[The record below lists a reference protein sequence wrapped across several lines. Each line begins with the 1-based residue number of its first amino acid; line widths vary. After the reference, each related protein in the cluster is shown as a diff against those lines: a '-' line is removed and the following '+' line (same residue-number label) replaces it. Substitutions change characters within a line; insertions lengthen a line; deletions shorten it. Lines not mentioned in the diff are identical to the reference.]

1 MSAPVLL
8 VNGTEPVA
16 EPSTAAAIRDPF
28 ELFTVGEMTTRVAEI
43 AVEKAAHP
51 VSFLVRS
58 LVGGAMVSF
67 GVLLSLVV
75 STGVSSPGI
84 ASLLMGL
91 AFGMSFA
98 LILVSGM
105 SLITADM
112 AAGAIALLQRRMT
125 LVGYLRLLAIGLLGN
140 FIGALTFV
148 AVCAAAGGPY
158 LGAFAQRAAVVA
170 TAKTSQP
177 TLTAI
182 LLAVVCTWFLQTS
195 MCLFFKART
204 DVARMGFAFYGPFA
218 FVIGATQHVIAN
230 IGFLGLPLLLSAFH
244 RDAPHTALTWG
255 LGAHGLLTNITITT
269 VGNLIGGTLFV
280 AVPFQLVTR
289 LQETGR

>member
-1 MSAPVLL
+1 MSAPALL
-8 VNGTEPVA
+8 ANGAEALA
-16 EPSTAAAIRDPF
+16 EPSTASADRDPF

-125 LVGYLRLLAIGLLGN
+125 LVSYLRLLVIGLLGN
-140 FIGALTFV
+140 CVGALTFV

-170 TAKTSQP
+170 AAKTSQP

-182 LLAVVCTWFLQTS
+182 LLAVICTWFLQTS

-204 DVARMGFAFYGPFA
+204 DIARMGFAFYGPFA
-218 FVIGATQHVIAN
+218 FVIGGTQHVIAN

-244 RDAPHTALTWG
+244 HDAPHTALTWG
-255 LGAHGLLTNITITT
+255 LGAHGLLTNIAITT
-269 VGNLIGGTLFV
+269 FGNLIGGTLFV

-289 LQETGR
+289 LQAAGR

>member
-1 MSAPVLL
+1 MPTSTLIA
-8 VNGTEPVA
+8 NGAGPQA
-16 EPSTAAAIRDPF
+16 DSSDSPSSRDPF
-28 ELFTVGEMTTRVAEI
+28 ELFTIGEMTRRVADI

-51 VSFLVRS
+51 WSFLVRS

-112 AAGAIALLQRRMT
+112 AAGAMAFLQRRLT
-125 LVGYLRLLAIGLLGN
+125 ALGYLRLLLIGLIGN
-140 FIGALTFV
+140 CVGALVFV

-158 LGAFAQRAAVVA
+158 LGAFAQRAAAVA
-170 TAKTSQP
+170 ATKAAQP
-177 TLTAI
+177 ALTAV

-244 RDAPHTALTWG
+244 PEAAHTTLTWG
-255 LGAHGLLTNITITT
+255 WGAHGALTNIVITT
-269 VGNLIGGTLFV
+269 VGNLVGGTVFV
-280 AVPFQLVTR
+280 ALPFQLVTN
-289 LQETGR
+289 LQQHGR